1 MYDPRF
7 VLRSFDTLDPDSKVA
22 ILYSLLDGLILAD
35 TLYLQQNPDTPG
47 VYEAG
52 LRYEAEEIGRDDW
65 RDIPSILDHK
75 GGDCEDL
82 ACYRVA
88 ELRLRRGEAG
98 AKPYVSSKVVRSR
111 RYGTF
116 TLYHIRVQRADGT
129 IEDPSK
135 DLGMP

>member
-7 VLRSFDTLDPDSKVA
+7 VLRSFDTLDPAPKVA
-22 ILYSLLDGLILAD
+22 ILNGMLDALILAD
-35 TLYLQQNPDTPG
+35 ILYLQANPGTPG

-52 LRYEAEEIGRDDW
+52 LRYEPEEIGRDDW

-88 ELRLRRGEAG
+88 ELRFRHGEP
-98 AKPYVSSKVVRSR
+98 AKPYVSSKIVKSK

-116 TLYHIRVQRADGT
+116 TLYHIRVERVDGT

>member
-7 VLRSFDTLDPDSKVA
+7 VLRCFDTLDADKKVA
-22 ILYSLLDGLILAD
+22 ILHGMLDALILAD
-35 TLYLQQNPDTPG
+35 TLYLQANPQTPG
-47 VYEAG
+47 VYESN
-52 LRYEAEEIGRDDW
+52 LVYEPEEIGRDDW
-65 RDIPSILDHK
+65 RDIPSVLDHK

-88 ELRLRRGEAG
+88 ELRHRNGEA
-98 AKPYVSSKVVRSR
+98 AEAYVTWKLVKSK

-116 TLYHIRVQRADGT
+116 TLYHIRVKRADGT

-135 DLGMP
+135 VLGMP